1 MRTTSNR
8 SLNAHFKAFTRAS
21 SALALGALVLS
32 SYTTTAQAQRRRR
45 RETPT
50 TTAPATPA
58 ADESTTRAR
67 ALFAEGVRFAS
78 AHDFEQAEARF
89 REALALRDAPAI
101 RYNLASVLF
110 EQGEYSEALIH
121 NTRVVGDAGAP
132 PEVRESAHQLDRQIA
147 SHAAY
152 LRVAEGAVPAGATV
166 TIDGFTVDAPT
177 LETPVAPGHRTLR
190 ITGAEGEV
198 VFERA
203 LDLTSGE
210 RHILGLELLEHHQAP
225 VADTTPGHSIDQEE
239 WFWPVVGG
247 GAGLVVVIVVVAS
260 VASAPPQVEGPI
272 SGNFS
277 PGVIR
282 W

>member
-1 MRTTSNR
+1 MI
-8 SLNAHFKAFTRAS
+8 SLKRALIAS
-21 SALALGALVLS
+21 TCLALLVAPGS
-32 SYTTTAQAQRRRR
+32 AQAQRRRR
-45 RETPT
+45 RDA
-50 TTAPATPA
+50 TAAQPA
-58 ADESTTRAR
+58 ATSPADDATTRAR
-67 ALFAEGVRFAS
+67 TLFGEGVRFAS

-121 NTRVVGDAGAP
+121 NARVVGDMSAP

-152 LRVAEGAVPAGATV
+152 LRVAEGAVPAGAVV

-190 ITGAEGEV
+190 ITGAAGEV

-203 LDLTSGE
+203 LDLHAGE
-210 RHILGLELLEHHQAP
+210 RHILGLELVARPVL
-225 VADTTPGHSIDQEE
+225 VADAPPAHSIDEEE

-247 GAGLVVVIVVVAS
+247 SVGLVVVIVAVA
-260 VASAPPQVEGPI
+260 AAATAPTPVEDPI